1 MSFIRIIDEAEATGT
16 VAEDYAFLGE
26 SYSNLFGPNTPTPN
40 MYRTNT
46 VVPAYFRFGA
56 VQNRVLTNDGD
67 FGDTGG
73 ASAQEAPIPGMLVMF
88 AVSMYSSCF
97 Y

>member
-1 MSFIRIIDEAEATGT
+1 MAFIRIIDETEATGT
-16 VAEDYAFLGE
+16 LADDYAYLTE
-26 SYSNLFGPNTPTPN
+26 SYSALFGPGTPTPN

-46 VVPAYFRFGA
+46 VVPAYFRYGA

-67 FGDTGG
+67 FGEQ
-73 ASAQEAPIPGMLVMF
+73 ASDQEPVPGILAMF